1 MQARNYLLPLGAA
14 VILAVLPSF
23 GQAATDLPWDVDNI
37 PNPGFPNFDNTTTVK
52 LTKTNSTTFKVTAI
66 QSAGDFSFQYS
77 PSAVYTVKGG
87 TFSLTANFTVANGVP
102 SLSSSNPGS
111 VSITGYIPD
120 WVPLT
125 PGAVDSVTTT
135 AQNLFTANL
144 SGFGWDSVVDGSP
157 TSVAFKTA
165 ADSTGW
171 AAQFNKPPSEESIY
185 LSGLPVAQ
193 FIDQFKNT
201 APLVRVTYTGVHT
214 VTTVPVP
221 AAVWLF
227 GSALAAFSVVRR
239 RKDS

>member
-14 VILAVLPSF
+14 VMLVALPSL
-23 GQAATDLPWDVDNI
+23 GQAATDLPWDVNNI
-37 PNPGFPNFDNTTTVK
+37 PSPGFPHFENTTTVK
-52 LTKTNSTTFKVTAI
+52 LTKTNSTTFKVTAK
-66 QSAGDFSFQYS
+66 QTTGDFSFQYS

-87 TFSLTANFTVANGVP
+87 EFSLTANFTVANGVP
-102 SLSSSNPGS
+102 TLSSSNPGS

-135 AQNLFTANL
+135 AQNLFTADL
-144 SGFGWDSVVDGSP
+144 TGFGWDSVVDSSP

-165 ADSTGW
+165 ANSTGW
-171 AAQFNKPPSEESIY
+171 ASQFNNPPSEESIY
-185 LSGLPVAQ
+185 LSGLPVGQ
-193 FIDQFKNT
+193 FMDQFRNT
-201 APLVRVTYTGVHT
+201 APLVRVTYNNVSA

-227 GSALAAFSVVRR
+227 GSALAALSVVRR
-239 RKDS
+239 RKDA